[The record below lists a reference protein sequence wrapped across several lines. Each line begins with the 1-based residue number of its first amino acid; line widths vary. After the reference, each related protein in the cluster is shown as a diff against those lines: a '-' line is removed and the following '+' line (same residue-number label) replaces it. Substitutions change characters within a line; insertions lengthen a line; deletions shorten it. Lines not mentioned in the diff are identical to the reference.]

1 MNRVIENLLKVE
13 ELTKILRD
21 AKKEVPDNPS
31 KFAHSLMRNNE
42 VDLNQLRSIGATEFS
57 FFTSQGIVTCSLLD
71 GTVLISV
78 EGLYINHIVPY
89 KGKLVTSSAATFIFE
104 EAADHIGGYDIKVV
118 ISLDPN
124 NKIHLDEFTVENN
137 AM

>member
-1 MNRVIENLLKVE
+1 MNEILEKMKKAE
-13 ELTKILRD
+13 ELSNEMKNI
-21 AKKEVPDNPS
+21 KKEIPDTPS
-31 KFAHSLMRNNE
+31 KFAHSLMWNNE
-42 VDLNQLRSIGATEFS
+42 VDLNLLRSIGATEFS

-78 EGLYINHIVPY
+78 DGLYNNYIVQY

-118 ISLDPN
+118 ISLYSN
-124 NKIHLDEFTVENN
+124 NKIHLEEFTVENN